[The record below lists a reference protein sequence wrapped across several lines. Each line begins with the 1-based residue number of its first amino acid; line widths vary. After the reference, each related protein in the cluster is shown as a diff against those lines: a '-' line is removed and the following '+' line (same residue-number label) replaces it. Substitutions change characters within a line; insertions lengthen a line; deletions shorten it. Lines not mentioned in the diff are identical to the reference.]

1 MLQLL
6 THRWSLWSLRLP
18 KRNTWCIYPE
28 HHLDAGI
35 ICLAPPYS
43 LHQWFTQRG
52 KRMSPFSLPAEETFP
67 WDLPWQD
74 LFWNV
79 LGNNLS
85 SKNLE
90 QEYSKHRDGSSIPG
104 SLLEMSVLESHPNHL
119 KRHLGVDPRLSK
131 AFTYSPALVLWSGFW
146 DPTFPAD
153 AQVILNLW
161 LQRLQIA
168 YQTWD
173 LPNQNLHFN
182 QIQQGSNGH

>member
-1 MLQLL
+1 MQASPSSFLL
-6 THRWSLWSLRLP
+6 PPSVIHPERKKDEPFLSSGRGDLSLRFTL
-18 KRNTWCIYPE
+18 
-28 HHLDAGI
+28 AGATI
-35 ICLAPPYS
+35 
-43 LHQWFTQRG
+43 
-52 KRMSPFSLPAEETFP
+52 
-67 WDLPWQD
+67 QD
-74 LFWNV
+74 PFWNV

-104 SLLEMSVLESHPNHL
+104 SLLEMPVLESHPNHL
-119 KRHLGVDPRLSK
+119 KQHLGVGPRLSK
-131 AFTYSPALVLWSGFW
+131 AFMPSPALVLWSGFW
-146 DPTFPAD
+146 DPTFPSN

-182 QIQQGSNGH
+182 QIQQGSDGH